1 MRSLPSLLNLAVN
14 RVLCLSANCWSFSLR
29 TCLASSALH
38 TTTFK
43 AEPNQ
48 TETIG
53 KGDSGYL
60 LQSSHVR
67 AQPLGLAHLEP
78 SIAVV
83 SVPAVI
89 MFPTTG
95 HGRGP
100 GGSLNLSLRYRM

>member
-53 KGDSGYL
+53 
-60 LQSSHVR
+60 
-67 AQPLGLAHLEP
+67 P
-78 SIAVV
+78 
-83 SVPAVI
+83 
-89 MFPTTG
+89 FPTTG